1 MNFSFLRAC
10 GLFFF
15 VFFSTHNLANAG
27 LLVKPDLEKL
37 LGEQF
42 LVGDIQPG
50 MPVWPLFAKNPPPAE
65 APASPEQANPSTSS
79 PDPATVTSKPALLAY
94 AFETVDFE
102 PVRGYGGK
110 PINVLV
116 VMDLKGNFLES
127 KLLEHKEPLFRSE
140 ARTAILAKFA
150 AQYAGLSLRH
160 NIQIYGFQATPFRD
174 DKTANLHGVQAGTV
188 SAKAIDKTILLSAA
202 SVALA
207 HEEAAATGAIA
218 GAVVNTAGAGAQKSV
233 NEHPA
238 KLDWSQL
245 LSRGMVSEQS
255 FTRAELERHF
265 AGTRGEGADKL
276 AATAPNETAL
286 TVHVALVSLPVIGRN
301 LLDMEGWRLLST
313 NRRTA
318 QAVMVTESGPMAR
331 MSYESQRMVQELPFV
346 LKQNGQELSFRG
358 MSYDKG
364 MVMPGYPD
372 VNGRVHFLIVNNAT
386 PLDPTQP
393 FELSLKWGRRYGSFP
408 TQVVRVEFPLDYN
421 FNGWRLQLSD
431 MLDTDWEEL
440 SWYQAWQT
448 RKLEIAALLL
458 GLIVLT
464 SGLVLQKRLSVK
476 TTRLKILRSL
486 YLIFTV
492 GFVGW
497 YAQGQ
502 LTIVNIT
509 ASLDELR
516 HGGDLGFF
524 MNDPMTVIL
533 WIFVAGT
540 LLVWGRGTFC
550 GWLCPFGALQELVSM
565 ITQAVGIKQRR
576 LKAALDAKLKWI
588 KYLVL
593 AVIVASVWVAP
604 SFAEIAVEIEPF
616 KTAISLYFVRDW
628 PYVVWAAA
636 CLGLSVFVYRGYC
649 RYICPLGAALAAT
662 NVLQRWSWIPR
673 REACGTPCQTCRH
686 RCEYQAIEP
695 TGKVNYSEC
704 FQCLDCVSIYQDE
717 QRCLPLIQNRKA
729 KTRVIPI
736 HAGESA

>member
-1 MNFSFLRAC
+1 MNLSFLRAC
-10 GLFFF
+10 GLFFLSF
-15 VFFSTHNLANAG
+15 LFHLNLVHAG
-27 LLVKPDLEKL
+27 QMAKADLEQL

-50 MPVWPLFAKNPPPAE
+50 MPLWPLFAKNPPAAETTPGADPANADV
-65 APASPEQANPSTSS
+65 APAAPVS
-79 PDPATVTSKPALLAY
+79 SKPVLLAY

-116 VMDLKGNFLES
+116 VMDLKGQFLES
-127 KLLEHKEPLFRSE
+127 KLLDHKEPLFRSE
-140 ARTAILAKFA
+140 VRTAILAKFA
-150 AQYAGLSLRH
+150 AQYIGLTTQH
-160 NIQIYGFQATPFRD
+160 NIQIYGFQAKPFRD
-174 DKTANLHGVQAGTV
+174 DKTANLHGIQAGTV
-188 SAKAIDKTILLSAA
+188 TAKAIDKTILLSAA

-207 HEEAAATGAIA
+207 HEEAAATGQIA
-218 GAVVNTAGAGAQKSV
+218 GAQAGAASGGAQKAA

-245 LSRGMVSEQS
+245 VWRGMVSEQS
-255 FTRAELERHF
+255 FTRADIEKAF
-265 AGTRGEGADKL
+265 AGTKSEGGDKL
-276 AATAPNETAL
+276 AETAPQETAL
-286 TVHVALVSLPVIGRN
+286 RVHVALVSLPVIGRN
-301 LLDMEGWRLLST
+301 LLDEEGWRLLST

-318 QAVMVTESGPMAR
+318 QALMVAESGPMAR
-331 MSYESQRMVQELPFV
+331 MLYESQRMAQELPFV

-364 MVMPGYPD
+364 MIMPGYPD
-372 VNGRVHFLIVNNAT
+372 TDGRVHFLIVNNAT

-408 TQVVRVEFPLDYN
+408 TQVVKVEFPLTYN

-431 MLDTDWEEL
+431 MVDTSWEAQ
-440 SWYQAWQT
+440 SWYEAWQT
-448 RKLEIAALLL
+448 RKLEIATLLL

-464 SGLVLQKRLSVK
+464 SGLVLQKRLSA
-476 TTRLKILRSL
+476 TTKRLKIWRSL
-486 YLIFTV
+486 YLMFTV

-516 HGGDLGFF
+516 HGGDLSFF

-540 LLVWGRGTFC
+540 LLVWGRSTFC
-550 GWLCPFGALQELVSM
+550 GWLCPFGALQELISM
-565 ITQAVGIKQRR
+565 VTQAVGIKQRR
-576 LKAALDAKLKWI
+576 LKAVLDARLKWI
-588 KYLVL
+588 KYVVL
-593 AVIVASVWVAP
+593 TVIVASVWVAP

-628 PYVVWAAA
+628 PYVVWALA
-636 CLGLSVFVYRGYC
+636 CVALSVFVYRGYC

-686 RCEYQAIEP
+686 RCEYQAID
-695 TGKVNYSEC
+695 TKGQVNYSEC
-704 FQCLDCVSIYQDE
+704 FQCLDCVSIYQDA
-717 QRCLPLIQNRKA
+717 QRCLPLIQKRKT
-729 KTRVIPI
+729 KSRVIPI
-736 HAGESA
+736 RAGETA